1 MISELNDEDILDLL
15 MTSEFENN
23 LSPTEFK
30 FLLKKWRFFYRL
42 LHGRLD
48 RTKDDMTYSID
59 MLKGEVDGLKGQNY
73 DIMVDSAQ
81 KQDQIDALKNVIKNR
96 KLTWKERFT
105 GKIITNEDED
115 KRI

>member
-1 MISELNDEDILDLL
+1 MISELNDEEILDLL

-30 FLLKKWRFFYRL
+30 FLLKKWKFFYRL
-42 LHGRLD
+42 LHGKLE
-48 RTKDDMTYSID
+48 RTKDDFTY
-59 MLKGEVDGLKGQNY
+59 KVDSLNGDVEGLKNQNY
-73 DIMVDSAQ
+73 KIMVDNAQ
-81 KQDQIDALKNVIKNR
+81 KQDQINILKNR
-96 KLTWKERFT
+96 KLTWKERWT

>member
-1 MISELNDEDILDLL
+1 MISELNDEEMLDLL

-42 LHGRLD
+42 LHGRME
-48 RTKDDMTYSID
+48 RVKDDMKYNIGI
-59 MLKGEVDGLKGQNY
+59 LNGEVDSIKKQNY
-73 DIMVDSAQ
+73 DIMVESAQ
-81 KQDQIDALKNVIKNR
+81 KQDIIHQMKNR
-96 KLTWKERFT
+96 KLTWKERWT

-115 KRI
+115 K

>member
-1 MISELNDEDILDLL
+1 MISELNDEEILDLL

-30 FLLKKWRFFYRL
+30 FLLKKWKFFYRL
-42 LHGRLD
+42 LHGKLE
-48 RTKDDMTYSID
+48 RTKDDLTF
-59 MLKGEVDGLKGQNY
+59 KVDTLNGDVEGLKNQNY
-73 DIMVDSAQ
+73 KIMVDNAQ
-81 KQDQIDALKNVIKNR
+81 KQDQINILKNR
-96 KLTWKERFT
+96 KLTWKERWT

>member
-1 MISELNDEDILDLL
+1 MISELNDEEMLELL

-30 FLLKKWRFFYRL
+30 FLMKKWRFFYRL
-42 LHGRLD
+42 LHGRME
-48 RTKDDMTYSID
+48 RIKDDLTYKVDNLNEDLES
-59 MLKGEVDGLKGQNY
+59 LKSQNY
-73 DIMVDSAQ
+73 KVMVESAQ
-81 KQDQIDALKNVIKNR
+81 RKDQIDILKNR
-96 KLTWKERFT
+96 KLTWKERWT

>member
-30 FLLKKWRFFYRL
+30 FLLNKWRFFYRL
-42 LHGRLD
+42 LHGRMD
-48 RTKDDMTYSID
+48 RTRDDLTYSID
-59 MLKGEVDGLKGQNY
+59 MLKSEVESLKGQNY
-73 DIMVDSAQ
+73 SLMVETAKKDDSIAQ
-81 KQDQIDALKNVIKNR
+81 MKNR
-96 KLTWKERFT
+96 KLTWRERFY
-105 GKIITNEDED
+105 GKIITNEDEN

>member
-1 MISELNDEDILDLL
+1 MISELNDEEMLDLL

-30 FLLKKWRFFYRL
+30 FLLKKWRFFYRI
-42 LHGRLD
+42 LHGKME
-48 RTKDDMTYSID
+48 RTKDDMTYKINV
-59 MLKGEVDGLKGQNY
+59 LKEDVEGLKNQNY
-73 DIMVDSAQ
+73 KTMVDCAK
-81 KQDQIDALKNVIKNR
+81 KQNQIEILKNK
-96 KLTWKERFT
+96 KLTWKERWT

>member
-1 MISELNDEDILDLL
+1 MISELNDDDILDLL

-42 LHGRLD
+42 LHGRMD
-48 RTKDDMTYSID
+48 RVKDDLSYNID
-59 MLKGEVDGLKGQNY
+59 KLKEEIEGLKSQNY
-73 DIMVDSAQ
+73 NIMVDGAQ
-81 KQDQIDALKNVIKNR
+81 KQDQIDVLKNVIKNR
-96 KLTWKERFT
+96 KLTWKERLT

-115 KRI
+115 K